1 MAFELKGKVKILFEQ
16 QDFPSGFYKRDFVIT
31 TNEQYP
37 QDIKLSA
44 LKEKVEQLIAEG
56 IEGTEIYVVNLT
68 VSSSNDINVLL
79 DSDSGLSLAD
89 CRTVSRAI
97 EFNLDREEEDFSLT
111 VASAGIGE
119 PLVLRQYMKNVGRKV
134 AVTLNDGEVIEAKMI
149 AADDQSIELE
159 WKSREKKPKGKG
171 KITVV
176 NKRIIEH
183 RDIKQTIVLITF

>member
-1 MAFELKGKVKILFEQ
+1 
-16 QDFPSGFYKRDFVIT
+16 
-31 TNEQYP
+31 
-37 QDIKLSA
+37 

-56 IEGTEIYVVNLT
+56 IEGTEIYVVKLT
-68 VSSSNDINVLL
+68 VSSNNDINVLL

-97 EFNLDREEEDFSLT
+97 EFDLDREEEDFSLT

-134 AVTLNDGEVIEAKMI
+134 TVTLNEGEVIEAKMI
-149 AADDQSIELE
+149 AANDQNIELE
-159 WKSREKKPKGKG
+159 WKSREKKPTGKG

>member
-1 MAFELKGKVKILFEQ
+1 M
-16 QDFPSGFYKRDFVIT
+16 
-31 TNEQYP
+31 
-37 QDIKLSA
+37 
-44 LKEKVEQLIAEG
+44 LKEKVDPLIAEG

-97 EFNLDREEEDFSLT
+97 EFNLDREEDFSLT

-171 KITVV
+171 KNTFV

-183 RDIKQTIVLITF
+183 RDVKQTIVLITL

>member
-1 MAFELKGKVKILFEQ
+1 
-16 QDFPSGFYKRDFVIT
+16 
-31 TNEQYP
+31 
-37 QDIKLSA
+37 
-44 LKEKVEQLIAEG
+44 LKETVEQLIAEG
-56 IEGTEIYVVNLT
+56 IEGTEIFVVKLT
-68 VSSSNDINVLL
+68 VSSGNDINVLL

-97 EFNLDREEEDFSLT
+97 EFNLDREDEDFSLT

-119 PLVLRQYMKNVGRKV
+119 PLVLRQYVKNIGRKV
-134 AVTLNDGEVIEAKMI
+134 AVTLNEGELIEAKMI
-149 AADDQSIELE
+149 AANDQNIELE
-159 WKSREKKPKGKG
+159 WKSREKKPTGKG

>member
-1 MAFELKGKVKILFEQ
+1 
-16 QDFPSGFYKRDFVIT
+16 
-31 TNEQYP
+31 
-37 QDIKLSA
+37 
-44 LKEKVEQLIAEG
+44 LKEKVEQLIAEA
-56 IEGTEIYVVNLT
+56 IEGTEIYVVKLT

-79 DSDSGLSLAD
+79 DSNSGLSLAD
-89 CRTVSRAI
+89 CRIVSRAI

-134 AVTLNDGEVIEAKMI
+134 TVTLNEGEIIEAKMI
-149 AADDQSIELE
+149 AANDQNIELE
-159 WKSREKKPKGKG
+159 WKSREKKPTGKG